1 MRILLRLKSLNQ
13 FKLDFQYYY
22 KIQGFIYSLLRNSS
36 FEDLH
41 NKKGY
46 KFFSFSN
53 IFASAASNDPSFY
66 LIIASPS
73 SKFLDQISYQLNK
86 MIDYQIPMEIGK
98 SILELQHFGVIRNEN
113 LIFPLR
119 IITGS
124 PIIIRIPITKFKEQP
139 ENFARYASV
148 YWRSSHPL
156 YLFIEA
162 LELNLKKKYH
172 EFTNSQIDGIRL
184 FKDFKFKKQ
193 VSTKLQLDNTK
204 VVFIGTLWEF
214 VFSEIISRE
223 IQLFA
228 LDCGL
233 GERNSLGFGFM
244 NVIPNKKN

>member
-1 MRILLRLKSLNQ
+1 LNQ
-13 FKLDFQYYY
+13 FTLDFQYYY

-46 KFFSFSN
+46 KFFCFSN
-53 IFASAASNDPSFY
+53 IFARATTKDSSYY

-73 SKFLDQISYQLNK
+73 SRFLEQITYQLKK
-86 MIDYQIPMEIGK
+86 MTEYQIPIEIGK
-98 SILELQHFGVIRNEN
+98 SILELQDFGVIPNKN

-124 PIIIRIPITKFKEQP
+124 PIIIRIPLNKFEEQS
-139 ENFARYASV
+139 ENLARYASI

-156 YLFIEA
+156 YLFIDA

-172 EFTNSQIDGIRL
+172 EFTDSQINGRRL

-193 VSTKLQLDNTK
+193 VSTKLQLGNTK
-204 VVFIGTLWEF
+204 IVFIGTMWEF

-223 IQLFA
+223 VQLFA

-244 NVIPNKKN
+244 NVIPNKKRLIA

>member
-1 MRILLRLKSLNQ
+1 MLCLKSLNQ
-13 FKLDFQYYY
+13 YTPDFQYYY

-41 NKKGY
+41 DKKGY

-53 IFASAASNDPSFY
+53 IFVKTTSRDDLFY

-73 SKFLDQISYQLNK
+73 SKFIDQISYQVRRR
-86 MIDYQIPMEIGK
+86 IEHQIPIEIGN
-98 SILELQHFGVIRNEN
+98 SILEVQDFTVIQNKN
-113 LIFPLR
+113 LTLPLR

-124 PIIIRIPITKFKEQP
+124 TIIIRIPIDKFKEQSG
-139 ENFARYASV
+139 NSRYKSV

-156 YLFIEA
+156 HLFTEA
-162 LELNLKKKYH
+162 LELNLKKKYN
-172 EFTNSQIDGIRL
+172 EFTNSQINGRRI
-184 FKDFKFKKQ
+184 FEDFKFKKQ
-193 VSTKLQLDNTK
+193 VSTKLQLSDTK
-204 VVFIGTLWEF
+204 IVFIGTLWEF
-214 VFSEIISRE
+214 VFSEMISKE

-244 NVIPNKKN
+244 NIISNKKRLIAS